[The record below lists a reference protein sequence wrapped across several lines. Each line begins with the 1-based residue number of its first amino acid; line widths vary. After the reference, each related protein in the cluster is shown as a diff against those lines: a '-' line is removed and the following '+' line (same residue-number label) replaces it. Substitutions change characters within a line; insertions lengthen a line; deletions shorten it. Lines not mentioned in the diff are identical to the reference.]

1 MPDRISK
8 IKRLLHLIS
17 PKASSAVVDDIAAQS
32 HTEADF
38 LIQIEKNHI
47 AQLFDNKSSWDDISF
62 SLRKLIIENHID
74 VDIMADTM
82 IEYAGSDNMLA
93 KVAKSFAK
101 QGWAVCDFNDAPEL
115 YHLSIVPMQTK
126 NELKKEVEDL
136 KWYVQF
142 F

>member
-1 MPDRISK
+1 MPDSISK

-17 PKASSAVVDDIAAQS
+17 PKANEKVVQDIAEKS

-38 LIQIEKNHI
+38 LIQINNHHI
-47 AQLFDNKSSWDDISF
+47 AQLFDNKASWDDISF

-74 VDIMADTM
+74 VDIMADNM

-93 KVAKSFAK
+93 TVAKSFAK
-101 QGWAVCDFNDAPEL
+101 QGWAVCDFNEAPEL
-115 YHLSIVPMQTK
+115 YHLSIVPMK
-126 NELKKEVEDL
+126 SKLALKKEVDEL